1 MVTSL
6 LGHLRL
12 PQQAR
17 TGEISCGVVDDRES
31 RTDPRIDP
39 EFTALPLREL
49 ADAALAHA
57 SSLGAQHAD
66 FRAERIRGQQIGLSD
81 GNLQTL
87 FDADDTGLAVR
98 VIVDGTWGF
107 ASAVDLTADAAAQA
121 ARQAV
126 EVARV
131 AAAMNTEPI
140 DLAPEPPYGEVS
152 WVSAYDTD
160 PFTVSVADKV
170 ALLAQW
176 SRDLLAHPAVSHV
189 DAYLH
194 QIRECKFYSDGATT
208 ATQQRVRL
216 HPAIT
221 AIAVTEDGR
230 FDTMRTL
237 APPAG
242 RGYEFLTSRG
252 DAGWDFAA
260 ELAELPD
267 LLAAKLRAPS
277 VEPGRYDLVIDPSNL
292 WLIIHESIG
301 HATELDRALGYEAA
315 YAGTSFATPDKLGTL
330 QYGSGIMHV
339 TGDRTAEHGLA
350 TVGYDDEGVA
360 GQSWDLI
367 RDGILAGY
375 QLDRR
380 MAQLKGFGRSNGCA
394 FSDGPG
400 HMPLQRM
407 ANVSLQPAAAGPS
420 TTDLIAGVE
429 NGIYI
434 LGDKSWSIDMQRY
447 NFQFTG
453 QRFFKISNGRLD
465 GQLRDVAYQATT
477 TDFWGSMEA
486 VGGPQTYVLGGAF
499 NCGKGQPG
507 QVAPV
512 SHGCPA
518 VLMRGVRILNTA
530 EEGSS

>member
-1 MVTSL
+1 VNHGQSK
-6 LGHLRL
+6 
-12 PQQAR
+12 
-17 TGEISCGVVDDRES
+17 
-31 RTDPRIDP
+31 IDP
-39 EFTALPLREL
+39 QFAALPLRDL
-49 ADAALAHA
+49 ADAALAQA
-57 SSLGAQHAD
+57 SRLGAQHAD

-81 GNLQTL
+81 GNPRTQ

-107 ASAVDLTADAAAQA
+107 AAAVDLTADAAAEA

-140 DLAPEPPYGEVS
+140 ELAPEPAYGEVT
-152 WVSAYDTD
+152 WVSSYDVD

-176 SRDLLAHPAVSHV
+176 SHDLLAHPAVSHV
-189 DAYLH
+189 DASL
-194 QIRECKFYSDGATT
+194 QQVRECKFYSDGATT

-216 HPAIT
+216 HPQVT
-221 AIAVTEDGR
+221 AVAVSDDGR

-242 RGYEFLTSRG
+242 RGYEFLTG
-252 DAGWDFAA
+252 AGWDFPA
-260 ELAELPD
+260 ELAELPE

-277 VEPGRYDLVIDPSNL
+277 VEAGHYDLVIDPSNL
-292 WLIIHESIG
+292 WLTIHESIG

-315 YAGTSFATPDKLGTL
+315 YAGTSFATLDKLGSLT
-330 QYGSGIMHV
+330 YGSPVMHV

-350 TVGYDDEGVA
+350 TIGYDDEGVA

-367 RDGILAGY
+367 RDGVLAGY

-380 MAQLKGFGRSNGCA
+380 MALLKGFGRSNGCA

-407 ANVSLQPAAAGPS
+407 ANVSLRPAAGGPS
-420 TTDLIAGVE
+420 TADLIAGVE

-453 QRFFKISNGRLD
+453 QRFFRIRNGRLD

-518 VLMRGVRILNTA
+518 ALMRGVRILNTA
-530 EEGSS
+530 EEGTA

>member
-1 MVTSL
+1 
-6 LGHLRL
+6 
-12 PQQAR
+12 
-17 TGEISCGVVDDRES
+17 VDDHGS
-31 RTDPRIDP
+31 RIDP

-49 ADAALAHA
+49 ADAALAQA
-57 SSLGAQHAD
+57 RSLGAQHAD
-66 FRAERIRGQQIGLSD
+66 FRAERIRGQRIGLSD

-98 VIVDGTWGF
+98 VVVDGTWGF
-107 ASAVDLTADAAAQA
+107 ASAVDLDTDAAAQA

-126 EVARV
+126 ELATV

-140 DLAPEPPYGEVS
+140 ELVPEPGYGEVT
-152 WVSAYDTD
+152 WVSSYATD
-160 PFTVSVADKV
+160 PFTVGVADKV

-176 SRDLLAHPAVSHV
+176 SRDLLAHAAVSHV
-189 DAYLH
+189 DASLN
-194 QIRECKFYSDGATT
+194 QVRECKFYADGVTT

-216 HPAIT
+216 HPAVT
-221 AIAVTEDGR
+221 AVAVSDDGR
-230 FDTMRTL
+230 FETMRTL
-237 APPAG
+237 APPVG
-242 RGYEFLTSRG
+242 RGYEFLTG
-252 DAGWDFAA
+252 TGWDFAA
-260 ELAELPD
+260 ELGELPE
-267 LLAAKLRAPS
+267 LLAAKLRAPTA
-277 VEPGRYDLVIDPSNL
+277 EPGRYDLVIDPSNL
-292 WLIIHESIG
+292 WLTIHESIG

-315 YAGTSFATPDKLGTL
+315 YAGTSFATPDKLGHL
-330 QYGSGIMHV
+330 RYGSDIMHV

-350 TVGYDDEGVA
+350 TIGYDDEGVA

-367 RDGILAGY
+367 SGGTLVGY

-380 MAQLKGFGRSNGCA
+380 MAQRCGFGRSNGCA
-394 FSDGPG
+394 FSDGPN

-407 ANVSLQPAAAGPS
+407 ANVSLQPAAGGPS
-420 TTDLIAGVE
+420 AEELIAGVE
-429 NGIYI
+429 DGIYI

-453 QRFFKISNGRLD
+453 QRFFKISSGRLA

-477 TDFWGSMEA
+477 TDFWGAMEA
-486 VGGPQTYVLGGAF
+486 LGGPQTYVLGGAF

-518 VLMRGVRILNTA
+518 ALMRGVRILNTA
-530 EEGSS
+530 QEGSG